1 MKATFFY
8 DIRFMKYNEEYYSHY
23 GVNDDLLKR
32 YIDIFG
38 ELTYLGRNETI
49 TEYNKKYIINDNKIN
64 NTNIVTFKENYSD
77 LISKVKSEL
86 KNTEFAIIRLPS
98 LAGYVAQKQCEKYD
112 IPYLVEVVGNPLE
125 ALWYHSLKTKIFAL
139 PIHLLMKSAI
149 KNSKYVSYITD
160 TYLQKCYPTKY
171 TSFSGVANVSLPI
184 LENSILEKR
193 LEKIKK
199 MKFKKNI
206 NIGLIGA
213 LNVKYKGHKTAIKAL
228 NILIK
233 KYPNIKLKLLGQGNK
248 YKIEKLCR
256 RYGVSK
262 NVEFCGTLPGG
273 QAVLNW
279 LDDIDI
285 YIQPSITEGHGRAAV
300 EAMSRA
306 CITFAS
312 NVGGLGD
319 SIDSKYLF
327 DKKNYKELAN
337 FIINSIE
344 YEEFAKEV
352 AISSFSRAKK
362 YENINIEKK
371 RQEAFREAMKNIK
384 KQKKEK

>member
-8 DIRFMKYNEEYYSHY
+8 DIRFMKYNNQYYSHY
-23 GVNDDLLKR
+23 GVNDNLLKR

-38 ELTYLGRNETI
+38 ELTYLGRNEI
-49 TEYNKKYIINDNKIN
+49 ISDSNKKYLIEDNKIN
-64 NTNIVTFKENYSD
+64 NTKILTFKENYID
-77 LISKVKSEL
+77 LIEKVRLAL
-86 KNTEFAIIRLPS
+86 KDTEFAIIRLPS
-98 LAGYVAQKQCEKYD
+98 LAGYVAQKECEKQN

-139 PIHLLMKSAI
+139 PIHFLMKSTI

-171 TSFSGVANVSLPI
+171 TAFAGVANVSLPT
-184 LENSILEKR
+184 LEDKVLEKR

-199 MKFKKNI
+199 LKSKDSI

-213 LNVKYKGHKTAIKAL
+213 LSVKYKGHRTAIKAL
-228 NILIK
+228 NIVVK
-233 KYPNIKLKLLGQGNK
+233 KYPNVKLKLLGQGSKEKLEKNCNK
-248 YKIEKLCR
+248 YDL
-256 RYGVSK
+256 SQ

-273 QAVLNW
+273 QPVMEW

-285 YIQPSITEGHGRAAV
+285 YIQPSITEGHGRSAV

-312 NVGGLGD
+312 EVGGLGD
-319 SIDSKYLF
+319 SIDKKYLF
-327 DKKNYKELAN
+327 KKKDYKQLAN
-337 FIINSIE
+337 FIIKSIE
-344 YEEFAKEV
+344 DENFAKEV
-352 AISSFSRAKK
+352 AISSFTRAKK
-362 YENINIEKK
+362 YESNKIEKK
-371 RQEAFREAMKNIK
+371 RNEAFLEVINNSKL
-384 KQKKEK
+384 QKKEK